1 MNELVSGLTG
11 CLSWEPR
18 GLRGRLE
25 GEERMT
31 SIWGSGVVWG
41 TFQTTSAQ
49 VGQGWRCVDG
59 ARTWWSELREWL
71 TVSMEKGT

>member
-31 SIWGSGVVWG
+31 SIWGIGVVWG
-41 TFQTTSAQ
+41 TFPELQLRLVKA
-49 VGQGWRCVDG
+49 GGMYG
-59 ARTWWSELREWL
+59 ACTWWSEL
-71 TVSMEKGT
+71 